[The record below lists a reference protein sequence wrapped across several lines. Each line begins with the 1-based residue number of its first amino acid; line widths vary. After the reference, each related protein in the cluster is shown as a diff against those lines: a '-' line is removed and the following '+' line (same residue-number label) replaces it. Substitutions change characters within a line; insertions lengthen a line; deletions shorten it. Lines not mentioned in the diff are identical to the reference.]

1 MAAAQL
7 VGTTPDRRITSELF
21 ERLTDR
27 LDSALKK
34 MTGRG
39 KIREADVDEA
49 MREVRRALLEADVN
63 FKVARQFAAS
73 VRERAVGKEVLTS
86 VSPAQQVVKIVQDE
100 LTDLLGGETVALAKA
115 NSGPTVIMIVGLQG
129 AGKTTSA
136 AKLALHLKKNGGR
149 PLLAAAD
156 VKRPAAVEQLKT
168 LGDQI
173 EVPVHHE
180 SLKSKP
186 EHIARNAVDKA
197 IQGNHTAVI
206 VDTAGRIQI
215 DEELMAEVERMGKL
229 TKPHEVLF
237 VADAMTGQEAV
248 NVAAAFN
255 ERVPLTGLILTK
267 MDGDARGGAALSIK
281 AVTGVPVKFL
291 TQSEKVE
298 PLEIFHPDRLASRIL
313 GMGDVVTL
321 VEQAQEV
328 IDEEAAQ
335 RLEEK
340 IRQATFDL
348 NDFLE
353 QFNQI
358 KKMGSISQMM
368 GMIPGMGKLANSPEV
383 QDALAEENVAR
394 TEAIILS
401 MTPQERARP
410 DVIDGSRRRRIA
422 AGSGTEPRDVNQL
435 LNQFKQMQKMMKM
448 LSSGGMPN
456 IPGMGGMFGR

>member
-1 MAAAQL
+1 
-7 VGTTPDRRITSELF
+7 LF
-21 ERLTDR
+21 ERLTER
-27 LDSALKK
+27 LDTALKK
-34 MTGRG
+34 MIGRG
-39 KIREADVDEA
+39 KIRESDIDEA

-63 FKVARQFAAS
+63 FKLAREFSAS
-73 VRERAVGKEVLTS
+73 VRERAVGKEVLAS

-100 LTDLLGGETVALAKA
+100 LTDLLGGDTVELAKA
-115 NSGPTVIMIVGLQG
+115 DAPPTVIMVVGLQG
-129 AGKTTSA
+129 SGKTTSA
-136 AKLALHLKKNGGR
+136 AKLALHLKKSGGR

-156 VKRPAAVEQLKT
+156 VKRPAAVAQLQT
-168 LGDQI
+168 LGGQI
-173 EVPVHHE
+173 DVPVHHE
-180 SLKSKP
+180 SLNSLP

-197 IQGNHTAVI
+197 KQGNHTAVI
-206 VDTAGRIQI
+206 IDTAGRIQI
-215 DEELMAEVERMGKL
+215 DEEMMAEVERMGKL
-229 TKPHEVLF
+229 TKPHEVLL

-248 NVAAAFN
+248 NVATAFN

-267 MDGDARGGAALSIK
+267 MDGDARGGAALSIR

-291 TQSEKVE
+291 TQSEKME
-298 PLEIFHPDRLASRIL
+298 PLEVFHPDRLASRIL

-328 IDEEAAQ
+328 IDEEAAL

-358 KKMGSISQMM
+358 RKMGSLSQIM
-368 GMIPGMGKLANSPEV
+368 GMIPGMGKMMNDPGV
-383 QDALAEENVAR
+383 QDAMTEKNIAR

-401 MTPQERARP
+401 MTLLERSRP
-410 DVIDGSRRRRIA
+410 ELIDGSRRRRIA
-422 AGSGTEPRDVNQL
+422 AGSGSEPRDVNQL

-448 LSSGGMPN
+448 LSAGQMPN
-456 IPGMGGMFGR
+456 LPGMGGMSGR